1 MSHGRKNK
9 ETLKRLK
16 SRHNLQRHVL
26 QWPISSNHTL
36 PPKKS
41 STSQNSATRGRP
53 LLQHRACEGQFWLK
67 SYQSLFFKSELKHFL
82 QAFQCWLPGFV
93 LSCSEFRGRNINPIS
108 TQKWTA
114 QASTDLVPILPSYL
128 SVCEQLCHGFC
139 PGFIG
144 CSLWERQGPLCSVYF
159 TGTFCEFL
167 NQNTNAPPPQIL
179 FLALSLEFL
188 SHVKLEC

>member
-1 MSHGRKNK
+1 MAERI
-9 ETLKRLK
+9 R
-16 SRHNLQRHVL
+16 RHSKDWRTGTTFKDM
-26 QWPISSNHTL
+26 SSNDL
-36 PPKKS
+36 YPP
-41 STSQNSATRGRP
+41 TTP
-53 LLQHRACEGQFWLK
+53 YLLKNPAPPRTVPPEEDHCFNTGPCEGQFWLK
-67 SYQSLFFKSELKHFL
+67 PYQSLFFQSELKHFL

-128 SVCEQLCHGFC
+128 SVWEQLCHGFC

-159 TGTFCEFL
+159 TGTFREFL
-167 NQNTNAPPPQIL
+167 NQNTSAPPPQTL
-179 FLALSLEFL
+179 FLALFPSLEFL